1 MPSTPLPTDFK
12 DCMTRPHLSEV
23 AAVADR
29 RDDGRVLG
37 GLGAAEVREDL
48 RCHDAMS
55 RDAPYGVPCDAP
67 YAMTCTIVPWRGER
81 NAVSCPSPALFG
93 ARREARMKVD
103 GHEIDIARFK
113 KKAG

>member
-1 MPSTPLPTDFK
+1 MPSTTLLTDFK
-12 DCMTRPHLSEV
+12 YCITRPHLSKV

-29 RDDGRVLG
+29 RDDGSVGG

-55 RDAPYGVPCDAP
+55 CDAPYGVPCDAP

-81 NAVSCPSPALFG
+81 NAFSCPSPVSAHVG
-93 ARREARMKVD
+93 KR
-103 GHEIDIARFK
+103 G
-113 KKAG
+113 